1 MSADS
6 LLVGSLLLN
15 LITVV
20 SMLVGRGRNLE
31 IQTRILKSLVG
42 ASLVLIA
49 ADASFLALPHYR
61 SVAMR
66 ALALSAANPIIIWLM
81 VYLAWTGEETR

>member
-1 MSADS
+1 MSADP

-15 LITVV
+15 FMTVV
-20 SMLVGRGRNLE
+20 AMLVGRGRNLE
-31 IQTRILKSLVG
+31 TQARILKSLVA

-49 ADASFLALPHYR
+49 VDASFLALPHYR
-61 SVAMR
+61 SAAMG
-66 ALALSAANPIIIWLM
+66 ALALSAANPVIIWLM